1 MMRNEIE
8 GRKLR
13 IKSNS
18 SRDDKHVGH
27 LKIEREIFRRKE
39 TNSFIGSRKILARE
53 ILQAEAI
60 QLPDRQKRLPLIAR
74 PASLITTF
82 LDDFEFD
89 VGYASR
95 FNLVCKQDYVLFL
108 QHYLLSRSD
117 NMIQRSIFRFD
128 RVKISIGHMRKNF
141 FFISVIHCISQ
152 SNYI

>member
-27 LKIEREIFRRKE
+27 LKIEREVFRRKE

-74 PASLITTF
+74 PASLISTF

-117 NMIQRSIFRFD
+117 NMIQQSIFRFD
-128 RVKISIGHMRKNF
+128 RVKISIGRIRKNF
-141 FFISVIHCISQ
+141 SFISVHCISQ

>member
-27 LKIEREIFRRKE
+27 LKIEREVFRRKE

-108 QHYLLSRSD
+108 QLYLLSRSD

-128 RVKISIGHMRKNF
+128 RVKISIGRMRKNF

>member
-74 PASLITTF
+74 PASLISTF

-108 QHYLLSRSD
+108 QLYLLSRSD

-128 RVKISIGHMRKNF
+128 RVKISIGRIRKNF
-141 FFISVIHCISQ
+141 SFISVHCISQ

>member
-74 PASLITTF
+74 PASLISTF

-128 RVKISIGHMRKNF
+128 RVKISIGRIRKNF
-141 FFISVIHCISQ
+141 SFISVHCISQ

>member
-39 TNSFIGSRKILARE
+39 TNSFIDSRKILARE

-108 QHYLLSRSD
+108 QLYLLSRSD

-128 RVKISIGHMRKNF
+128 RVKISIGRIRKNF
-141 FFISVIHCISQ
+141 SFISVHCISQ

>member
-27 LKIEREIFRRKE
+27 LKIEREVFRRKE

-74 PASLITTF
+74 PASLISTF

-108 QHYLLSRSD
+108 QLYLLSRSD

-128 RVKISIGHMRKNF
+128 RVKISIGRIRKNF
-141 FFISVIHCISQ
+141 SFISVHCISQ

>member
-117 NMIQRSIFRFD
+117 NMIQQSIFRFD
-128 RVKISIGHMRKNF
+128 RVKISIGRIRKNF
-141 FFISVIHCISQ
+141 SFISVHCISQ

>member
-108 QHYLLSRSD
+108 QLYLLSRSD

-128 RVKISIGHMRKNF
+128 RVKISIGRIRKNF
-141 FFISVIHCISQ
+141 SFISVHCISQ

>member
-128 RVKISIGHMRKNF
+128 RVKISIGRIRKNF
-141 FFISVIHCISQ
+141 SFISVHCISQ